1 MKTALADYLAQEAQ
15 LMGAIPVI
23 KATMLPYLW
32 PNGVNGDGEMSQT
45 SFQPGPPPRITVD
58 YHGFTYGYWRSP
70 IIESDMQDASTD
82 AILSWIWNSPGYD
95 SGDIIIYR
103 TGNTA
108 AEVLTAAWS
117 SISNGGSIPI
127 APFYQLGW
135 ELYGYRAWAADD
147 LLAALNGGVELWS
160 AGGAA
165 APDSWTFWQAGTGG
179 SVAREGTTKQHGN

>member
-1 MKTALADYLAQEAQ
+1 MKTALADYLAQEAL

-32 PNGVNGDGEMSQT
+32 PNGINGDGEFGET
-45 SFQPGPPPRITVD
+45 SFHPGSPPFTFDSIVAD

-117 SISNGGSIPI
+117 SISNGGVSEVLSTASDSATISISPVGI
-127 APFYQLGW
+127 F
-135 ELYGYRAWAADD
+135 
-147 LLAALNGGVELWS
+147 LLRVPPGLFSTFPLTKITLSLLKSFALLCSSKFFSGLN
-160 AGGAA
+160 
-165 APDSWTFWQAGTGG
+165 
-179 SVAREGTTKQHGN
+179 TT